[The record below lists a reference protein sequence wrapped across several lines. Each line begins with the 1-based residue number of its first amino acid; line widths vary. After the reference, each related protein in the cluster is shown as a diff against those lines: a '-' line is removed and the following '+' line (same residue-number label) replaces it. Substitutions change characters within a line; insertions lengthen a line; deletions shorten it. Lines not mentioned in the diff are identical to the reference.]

1 MNDLTLIRRLT
12 AFLAQFNQGTPP
24 VVPLFINADGSLD
37 RHKTLALPC
46 YAGFCLEERRSS

>member
-1 MNDLTLIRRLT
+1 MNDLELIRRLT
-12 AFLAQFNQGTPP
+12 AFVAQFSQGAPSAL
-24 VVPLFINADGSLD
+24 PLFINADGSLD